1 MKAIY
6 NALKNPDLLRYG
18 GNTAWLL
25 AERITQMGLAFI
37 VGIFIARSLGPAAFG
52 LLNFAISFGLLF
64 APLVLMGMDQI
75 LVKELVTRPNEERVI
90 LGSGIALRFIGFG
103 VMAAVAAG
111 SSFLLTSDERTRIM
125 ILLVLMGYAG
135 VAMNGI
141 DAFFQARICVRYTA
155 MATISGSIIFAALN
169 LLGCFYR
176 FDLYFFALTN
186 GMIVLFSASVKW
198 WIYNHSFSGI
208 RQWRCSGREMKNIL
222 MQSHW
227 LFWQL
232 AMNAVAANI
241 GYLILKLVCDD
252 QVIGFYSV
260 VIKVTACFVV
270 IPEVICLSLFP
281 LVIHAA
287 GNPALY
293 RRRLSS
299 LYFGNFWGGMAMVGA
314 AFLAGKFLVVLLYG
328 GSYVQQGPS
337 LTDIA
342 KELAAPVAQFREYAG
357 LRRRNRPQR
366 ISSVLAIEDCRAG
379 AVDDRTEG
387 RRAERYP
394 AIMHQRFGGDRKRG
408 LPQCP
413 VEKHGV
419 PRNDVLGQ
427 QLMQRNP
434 GRIEMLEFLRRF
446 ADDIQIPVGDF
457 RVGENQPRNMRRIR
471 EIPPETLQRNGN
483 LIGFPDIV
491 VIGKHNKIS
500 IGSVQQPGKIVGRRI
515 TPAGQ

>member
-125 ILLVLMGYAG
+125 ILLVLMGYVG

-293 RRRLSS
+293 RRRLSF

-328 GSYVQQGPS
+328 GSYVQPG
-337 LTDIA
+337 
-342 KELAAPVAQFREYAG
+342 ELLWIGLLYLPLGAITQVFSRWCVIEGVQKTLFIFSAG
-357 LRRRNRPQR
+357 Q
-366 ISSVLAIEDCRAG
+366 AAG
-379 AVDDRTEG
+379 AVVITWVFAEYGGLAGAVCAYPLVSLNGWLFCLFCGGQVRGELRNIVSALFRLNG
-387 RRAERYP
+387 RVSE
-394 AIMHQRFGGDRKRG
+394 IS
-408 LPQCP
+408 
-413 VEKHGV
+413 EK
-419 PRNDVLGQ
+419 
-427 QLMQRNP
+427 
-434 GRIEMLEFLRRF
+434 EKE
-446 ADDIQIPVGDF
+446 
-457 RVGENQPRNMRRIR
+457 
-471 EIPPETLQRNGN
+471 
-483 LIGFPDIV
+483 
-491 VIGKHNKIS
+491 
-500 IGSVQQPGKIVGRRI
+500 
-515 TPAGQ
+515 